1 MTVDDSAGDKA
12 PALNIGRAVDWR
24 FAATVGGWLAR
35 PAPPATD
42 YTRRQAIEQFRK
54 WAINA
59 LADERH
65 PFTVAA
71 KELKARH
78 DAGEDIKL
86 VCSCKPDNCHG
97 DIIVEL
103 IEEGLV

>member
-1 MTVDDSAGDKA
+1 MLTV
-12 PALNIGRAVDWR
+12 LNRHHGNPKGQYIGRGTPLGNPFKVEKGR
-24 FAATVGGWLAR
+24 
-35 PAPPATD
+35 
-42 YTRRQAIEQFRK
+42 TRRQAIEQFRK
-54 WAINA
+54 WALNA
-59 LADERH
+59 LTDQRH

-71 KELKARH
+71 KELKTRH

-86 VCSCKPDNCHG
+86 VCSCKPDACHG

>member
-1 MTVDDSAGDKA
+1 MLTV
-12 PALNIGRAVDWR
+12 LNRHHGNPKGQYIGRGTPLGNPLKVEKGR
-24 FAATVGGWLAR
+24 
-35 PAPPATD
+35 
-42 YTRRQAIEQFRK
+42 TRRQAIEQFRK

-71 KELKARH
+71 REIKARH
-78 DAGEDIKL
+78 DAGEDVRLI
-86 VCSCKPDNCHG
+86 CSCKPDNCHG

>member
-1 MTVDDSAGDKA
+1 MLTV
-12 PALNIGRAVDWR
+12 LNRHHGNPKGQYIGRGTTPGKTFKVEKGR
-24 FAATVGGWLAR
+24 
-35 PAPPATD
+35 
-42 YTRRQAIEQFRK
+42 TRRQAIEQFRK

-71 KELKARH
+71 KEIKARH
-78 DAGEDIKL
+78 DAGEDVRLI
-86 VCSCKPDNCHG
+86 CSCKPDNCHG